1 MAILRR
7 FIRRKLDPADRL
19 GEVLFGLIMALA
31 IIGAVRVGEEAVDNR
46 GLLIAIVGCNLAWA
60 LVDAVMYVLVAVF
73 DRGRRLRLLKEVQG
87 TTSDDAALERIHGE
101 LGGTLEPLVP
111 PETLRGFYS
120 EVLKSV
126 RSGDCPKSAGI
137 ERDDLLGGVA
147 VALVIMLATLPVVA
161 PYVLIANT
169 TRAVRVS
176 EAIAVGLLFLLGHRW
191 GKIVGSNPWGVGAA
205 LTLIGGLLVVLTV
218 LLGG

>member
-1 MAILRR
+1 MKILPR

-19 GEVLFGLIMALA
+19 GEILFGLIMALA

-73 DRGRRLRLLKEVQG
+73 DRGRKLRLLKEVQA
-87 TTSDDAALERIHGE
+87 TASDDDALERIHGE
-101 LGGTLEPLVP
+101 LGSSLEPLVS
-111 PETLRGFYS
+111 PEVLRGFYA
-120 EVLKSV
+120 EVLKTV
-126 RSGDCPKSAGI
+126 RSDEGPKSAGV

-191 GKIVGSNPWGVGAA
+191 GKIVGSHPWGVGAA
-205 LTLIGGLLVVLTV
+205 LTLIGGLLVGVTV